1 MGGYGTLTDDISC
14 DDEGELWGVMVSYLM
29 MRENYGELW

>member
-1 MGGYGTLTDDISC
+1 MGSYSKLP

-29 MRENYGELW
+29 MKNYGELW

>member
-1 MGGYGTLTDDISC
+1 MGSYGKLP

>member
-1 MGGYGTLTDDISC
+1 MRSYGKLP

>member
-1 MGGYGTLTDDISC
+1 MGNYGKLP
-14 DDEGELWGVMVSYLM
+14 DDEGELRGVMVSYLM